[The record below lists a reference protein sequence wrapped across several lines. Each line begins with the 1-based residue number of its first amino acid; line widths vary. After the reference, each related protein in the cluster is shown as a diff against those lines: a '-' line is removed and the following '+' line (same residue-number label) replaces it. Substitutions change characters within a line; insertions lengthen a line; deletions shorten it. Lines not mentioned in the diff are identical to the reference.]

1 MRSSAEKVHIQQI
14 TIIYY
19 YHMKID
25 SDLISLVNALTTA
38 QLAVSDIY
46 SKYTQLG

>member
-1 MRSSAEKVHIQQI
+1 
-14 TIIYY
+14 
-19 YHMKID
+19 MKID
-25 SDLISLVNALTTA
+25 SDLISLVNALATA